1 MRANVFR
8 FVFFAFVVSSV
19 LLLLPSC
26 TSVVP
31 ATVTYGPSM
40 AITGEPVI
48 SLVARRQLAR
58 AELSLRDAGLDPTG
72 DWGDTSYRLD
82 VKVGR
87 TRSSRECGTT
97 NNVIYILSKK
107 GQRVLVIKGRG
118 MTGSCS
124 PNVFDDMSEKLA
136 RYFRRRS

>member
-1 MRANVFR
+1 MRANVFL
-8 FVFFAFVVSSV
+8 FVVFAFVLPPV

-26 TSVVP
+26 TSVP

-48 SLVARRQLAR
+48 SLAARKQHTRI
-58 AELSLRDAGLDPTG
+58 ELSLRDAGLDPTG
-72 DWGDTSYRLD
+72 DWSGTSYGLE

-87 TRSSRECGTT
+87 TRGSRDCGTT
-97 NNVIYILSKK
+97 NNVVYILNR
-107 GQRVLVIKGRG
+107 GGMRVLVIKGRG

-124 PNVFDDMSEKLA
+124 PNVFDDMSQKLA
-136 RYFRRRS
+136 EYFRYRG